1 MEANASRRPDG
12 PETARVPCVLRP
24 DLGVTTVNDCVFC
37 AIVAGTIPSTVV
49 AETDT
54 ALAFRDI
61 NPAAPVHVLV
71 IPKRHVVDSPADLTV
86 DHGPMLGELFELAAA
101 VAELEHLESTYRVV
115 TNSGADAGQS
125 VFHLHFHVL
134 GGWDRDLQTPA
145 ALADEQGG

>member
-1 MEANASRRPDG
+1 MSEC
-12 PETARVPCVLRP
+12 T
-24 DLGVTTVNDCVFC
+24 FC
-37 AIVAGTIPSTVV
+37 SIVAGTIPSTVV

-71 IPKRHVVDSPADLTV
+71 IPKRHVVDAASDLTA

-101 VAELEHLESTYRVV
+101 VAELEHLDGVYRVV

-134 GGWDRDLQTPA
+134 GGWDRELQAP
-145 ALADEQGG
+145 QG